1 MKKTK
6 EAVKSAKPLQRAL
19 TRKEMQSEVAKL
31 KKKNKKIVFT
41 NGCFDLIHLGHTS
54 LFEKAKSLG
63 DVLVVAINSDKS
75 LARLKG
81 PKRPLVGEKD
91 RAKLLLALKPV
102 DYVVVFGED
111 TPKEILS
118 ELTPDILVKGG
129 DYKLE
134 DIIGREFVKKVYR
147 YPVVK
152 GKSTTNLINLI
163 VQRYGGQNAKKTGK
177 TCK

>member
-1 MKKTK
+1 MKKDM
-6 EAVKSAKPLQRAL
+6 KSLKRAL
-19 TRKEMQSEVAKL
+19 TRKEMKAECVKL
-31 KKKNKKIVFT
+31 KKAGKKIVFT

-54 LFEKAKSLG
+54 LFEKSKTLG
-63 DVLVVAINSDKS
+63 DVLIVAINSDKS
-75 LARLKG
+75 LGRLKG

-118 ELTPDILVKGG
+118 ELTPDVLVKGG

-134 DIIGREFVKKVYR
+134 DIVGREYVKKVYR

-163 VQRYGGQNAKKTGK
+163 VERYGNNKKHTGK
-177 TCK
+177 SYQGK